1 MLRLLRLVTFQT
13 VSHPLARSV
22 TATCCSHKTAPK
34 LLFYPN
40 DGVQQGVA
48 LAVATSRAY
57 AATAAAV
64 AQQEQPARKDR
75 SRQLSALRRYGR
87 DLTEEARRGL
97 LDPVIGRQDVIQRTL
112 QVLMRRTKHNP
123 VLIGEAGVGKTAIV
137 EGIAQLVAA
146 PQPLRGLEGK
156 KIIALDVASVV
167 AGSTYR

>member
-112 QVLMRRTKHNP
+112 QVCLHLGP
-123 VLIGEAGVGKTAIV
+123 CH
-137 EGIAQLVAA
+137 
-146 PQPLRGLEGK
+146 P
-156 KIIALDVASVV
+156 
-167 AGSTYR
+167 STCIRPHIQDQQGAFTRLTGQW